1 MGSTFVTLGRNAAGS
16 PTSDDS
22 QHVGFWMRDSTLELW
37 LRLLALHIKDPD
49 QPGDLANAIRNKW
62 LLASRIHFMGCVPH
76 FLAEATATAEGF
88 ALVDNAVR
96 SLSSALEGATDK
108 LCGGTLNLMG
118 FDDGWDNDVD
128 VAALREAAAKFR
140 DLLDGKL
147 SSKASDTR

>member
-1 MGSTFVTLGRNAAGS
+1 
-16 PTSDDS
+16 
-22 QHVGFWMRDSTLELW
+22 
-37 LRLLALHIKDPD
+37 
-49 QPGDLANAIRNKW
+49 
-62 LLASRIHFMGCVPH
+62 
-76 FLAEATATAEGF
+76 
-88 ALVDNAVR
+88 
-96 SLSSALEGATDK
+96 